1 VMQIQSETSSV
12 MTAMEEGTQ
21 QVIQGTKLAEEA
33 KRSLDNII
41 QVANRIDTLV
51 CSITADTVDQTDTSR
66 AVAQVMQS
74 VELTAQETSQEA
86 QRVSGALQNLVG
98 VSRDLIA
105 SVERFRVETAE
116 SK

>member
-1 VMQIQSETSSV
+1 MQIQSEIGSV

-21 QVIQGTKLAEEA
+21 QVIKGTKLAEEA
-33 KRSLDNII
+33 KRSLENII
-41 QVANRIDTLV
+41 QVANRIDILV
-51 CSITADTVDQTDTSR
+51 RSITSDTVEQTETSR

-98 VSRDLIA
+98 VSRDLIS
-105 SVERFRVETAE
+105 SVERFRVETME
-116 SK
+116 TR